1 MQQNKDQILV
11 EENQGIVEVRNQN
24 PFRILELDICIY
36 RREEVKN
43 YHVNSIDAY
52 GSWKEGQETKKYS
65 AFRSI
70 GFYEGKEQMIDPAKF
85 CEETGIYEGE
95 PHHALVWPED
105 TPEEAWRRKLEFTL
119 KDIGTKAEIK
129 FSARGPRVAFLGHSF
144 TGLWDSSYY
153 YFRELAKMGGFH
165 AQVAYSYWGGTGITA
180 YGGAALE
187 KKERA
192 EQGQKVLDANE
203 YYDYICVA
211 GNSDEALE
219 TYSGTVGAVDYRQRE
234 SMLTG
239 AKTLYQKAAGK
250 GAKLLLWVPHAY
262 QYGFFQNMG
271 MKPWREGKVG
281 KVYQRDGKKYVLT
294 LSHQEMS
301 QENRRWYQDMV
312 EKLGDKAEILP
323 VGEAYDQVY
332 FTYGEQVNPY
342 LKPGAECGDCGHQ
355 NNIGNY
361 IAACVL
367 YEVIFKQSPEGLGV
381 PVSHTWG
388 MEGGKVTLQQA
399 QQIQEAVAEMF
410 REKDK

>member
-1 MQQNKDQILV
+1 MQQKNDPVSV

-24 PFRILELDICIY
+24 PFRILDLEVCIY
-36 RREEVKN
+36 RKN
-43 YHVNSIDAY
+43 KIKITHVNSIDAY
-52 GSWKEGQETKKYS
+52 GGWKEGHETKKYS
-65 AFRSI
+65 AFCSV
-70 GFYEGKEQMIDPAKF
+70 GFYEGTEQVIDPAKF

-105 TPEEAWRRKLEFTL
+105 TPGEAGRKKLEFTL
-119 KDIGTKAEIK
+119 KNIGTRVEITFPAK
-129 FSARGPRVAFLGHSF
+129 GPRIAFLGHSF

-187 KKERA
+187 KMERA

-219 TYSGTVGAVDYRQRE
+219 TDSGTVGAVDYRQRE
-234 SMLTG
+234 SMLKG
-239 AKTLYQKAAGK
+239 AQVLYQKAAEK

-281 KVYQRDGKKYVLT
+281 EVYQRDGKEHVLT
-294 LSHQEMS
+294 LSHKEMS

-332 FTYGEQVNPY
+332 DTYGEQVNPY

>member
-1 MQQNKDQILV
+1 MWQNKDQILV
-11 EENQGIVEVRNQN
+11 EENQGTVEVRNQN
-24 PFRILELDICIY
+24 PFRILDLEVCIY
-36 RREEVKN
+36 RKN
-43 YHVNSIDAY
+43 KIKIIHVNSIDAY

-65 AFRSI
+65 AFCSV
-70 GFYEGKEQMIDPAKF
+70 GFYEGKEQVIDPAKF

-105 TPEEAWRRKLEFTL
+105 TPGEAGRKKLEFTL
-119 KDIGTKAEIK
+119 KNIGTRVEIT
-129 FSARGPRVAFLGHSF
+129 FSAKGPRIAFLGHSF

-187 KKERA
+187 KMERA

-219 TYSGTVGAVDYRQRE
+219 TDSGTVGAVDYRQRE
-234 SMLTG
+234 SMLKG
-239 AKTLYQKAAGK
+239 AQVLYQKAAEK

-262 QYGFFQNMG
+262 QYGFFRDMG

-281 KVYQRDGKKYVLT
+281 EVYQRDGREYVLT
-294 LSHQEMS
+294 LSHQEMT

-312 EKLGDKAEILP
+312 EKLGDRAELLP
-323 VGEAYDQVY
+323 VGEAYDRVY
-332 FTYGEQVNPY
+332 FTCGEQVNPY
-342 LKPGAECGDCGHQ
+342 LKTGAECGDCGHQ

-361 IAACVL
+361 TAACVL

-410 REKDK
+410 REKEK